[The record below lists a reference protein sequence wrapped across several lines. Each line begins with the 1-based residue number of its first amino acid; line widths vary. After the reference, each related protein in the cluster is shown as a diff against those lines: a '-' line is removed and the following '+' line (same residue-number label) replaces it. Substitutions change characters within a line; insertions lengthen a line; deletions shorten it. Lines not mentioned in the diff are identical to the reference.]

1 MSRQEITKLY
11 LCCRNIANNMGN
23 KSNKTDVFRTNSNEK
38 DSDTIRERD
47 PAQRTDFIT
56 EFNLL
61 SRWDEYGDVADNAI
75 QVSDHGSDISL
86 GARFPL
92 KKINETV
99 KLTMNT
105 KIFDAEGSRVGM
117 FEEFREYSVN
127 DSADEYMWE
136 SVHLYNT
143 EGWKSGW
150 YTAEVVVRDIH
161 RNAVTFPTEIEF
173 QIL

>member
-1 MSRQEITKLY
+1 
-11 LCCRNIANNMGN
+11 
-23 KSNKTDVFRTNSNEK
+23 
-38 DSDTIRERD
+38 
-47 PAQRTDFIT
+47 
-56 EFNLL
+56 
-61 SRWDEYGDVADNAI
+61 
-75 QVSDHGSDISL
+75 
-86 GARFPL
+86 
-92 KKINETV
+92 
-99 KLTMNT
+99 MNT